1 MNYNKFRQELK
12 EFPVFSLRDV
22 SKLSEKIYHHRLVD
36 WQKNGYIERIANG
49 YYKFADVTRN
59 EFLLFYL
66 ANRIYEPSYI
76 SLETALSYYGL
87 IPEAVFNI
95 TSVCTKKTT
104 NFNTNYTSFQ
114 YSKLKNSL
122 FFGYTLINNKN
133 MTIKMAE
140 PEKAVLDLFYLKT
153 FLNSTDQIHEFRL
166 NVFRFNEIINRK
178 KMNNYMHLIDNKN
191 LIKRIELLFN
201 WIDNAGD

>member
-22 SKLSEKIYHHRLVD
+22 SKLSEKLYHHRLVD

-49 YYKFADVTRN
+49 YYKFTDVAQN
-59 EFLLFYL
+59 DFLLFYL

-104 NFNTNYTSFQ
+104 IFDTKYASFQ

-122 FFGYTLINNKN
+122 FFGYTLLNNKN
-133 MTIKMAE
+133 MTIKIAE
-140 PEKAVLDLFYLKT
+140 PEKVILDLFYLKT
-153 FLNSTDQIHEFRL
+153 FLNSTDQIHELRL

-178 KMNNYMHLIDNKN
+178 KMIDYMHLIDNKN
-191 LIKRIELLFN
+191 LIKRIELLFK
-201 WIDNAGD
+201 WIDDAGN